1 MFFGKSFLAI
11 IPARGGSKS
20 VPKKNIKPL
29 GNKPLIKYTFE
40 QVSKVKNLDYVLVS
54 TDDEEIANVSQN
66 ESFRVIKRP
75 HEISRD
81 NSSTESALL
90 HAIDKLEKE
99 GRFFDYVVVL
109 EPTSPFRKS
118 STIDECISL
127 IYKLNADS
135 LLTLKESYSN
145 IGNFNSHY
153 FIPIRPNQPRRRQD
167 RKPFYIESS
176 TLYIAKI
183 DFLKAT
189 KSLVSDKWAAYI
201 LKSDEESVDINNL
214 MDFYFAETLLSSN
227 NFEKN

>member
-1 MFFGKSFLAI
+1 MLSEKSFLAI

-40 QVSKVKNLDYVLVS
+40 QVSKVKNLNYVLVS
-54 TDDEEIANVSQN
+54 TDDEEIANFSQN

-75 HEISRD
+75 NEISRD

-90 HAIDKLEKE
+90 HAVDVLEKE

-127 IYKLNADS
+127 IYDLDADS

-145 IGNFNSHY
+145 IGNFNSNY
-153 FIPIRPNQPRRRQD
+153 FTPIRPNQPRRRQD
-167 RKPFYIESS
+167 RSPFYIESS

-201 LKSDEESVDINNL
+201 LRSDEESVDINNL
-214 MDFYFAETLLSSN
+214 MDFYFAETLLRSKS
-227 NFEKN
+227 FEKN